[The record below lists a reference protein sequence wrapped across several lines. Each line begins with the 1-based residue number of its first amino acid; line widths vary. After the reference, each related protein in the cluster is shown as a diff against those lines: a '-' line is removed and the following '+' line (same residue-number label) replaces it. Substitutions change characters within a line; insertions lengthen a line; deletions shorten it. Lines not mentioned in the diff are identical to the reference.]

1 MCAPV
6 CGEGCAADILS
17 HQREQGDGA
26 KDQQRLAAAQQ
37 RTEFR
42 RKADGR
48 EEDQQQCVAWHGLEK
63 RCASIRTLDGS
74 FRAISE
80 VQEEKADLLVKLA
93 CRAIEEDQADVILLA
108 GVPLAGLGPKV
119 AERIPVPVVD
129 CVGAAVKQAEALV
142 TLSPK
147 RRALAPSEDLT
158 PSLLSAWRL
167 PWLIG
172 SPTRKKYVAVS
183 GRFICL
189 A

>member
-37 RTEFR
+37 STEFR

-108 GVPLAGLGPKV
+108 GARLAGLGPKV
-119 AERIPVPVVD
+119 AERIPVPMVD

-142 TLSPK
+142 ALSPK
-147 RRALAPSEDLT
+147 KARAGTFRRPNPKPSIGLAPALAD
-158 PSLLSAWRL
+158 
-167 PWLIG
+167 
-172 SPTRKKYVAVS
+172 
-183 GRFICL
+183 
-189 A
+189 